1 MKMRQIVSWWR
12 IVFILP
18 PVRNLWQSGVE
29 KTMQRKLSSESVFSS
44 LLQFNASVVFQFTSE
59 DIGLF
64 AFNNLVE
71 IVSNT
76 DFL

>member
-1 MKMRQIVSWWR
+1 
-12 IVFILP
+12 
-18 PVRNLWQSGVE
+18 
-29 KTMQRKLSSESVFSS
+29 MQRKLSSESVFSS